1 MKVQVPP
8 PPSSVT
14 DSYVKHERSS
24 NLELYRII
32 VMLLI
37 VMHHYVV
44 NSDLVHVME
53 QYPTAIK
60 SIYLYITGAWG
71 KTGINCFVLITGY
84 FMCKSHIT
92 LHKFLKLIL
101 QMEFYSIIIGSIFLI
116 TGYSAFSLQ
125 GLIDMVNP
133 IGGISRNF
141 SACFIIFFLFIPF
154 LNACINNISQRQ
166 HLALLSL
173 CVFTYTILGTDPFI
187 NVEFNY
193 ITWFSVL
200 YVIASY
206 IRKYKIPYNDNF
218 RVWAIATMAFIV
230 ISVVS
235 MLFILYLYSTL
246 GKSATMGFVI
256 FFVSETNKA
265 LALAVSICSFM
276 MFKNLPLKHSRVI
289 NTIASCTFGVLLI
302 HAASRDMR
310 RWLWHDVCNNV
321 GMYHQS
327 GIYIHAI
334 VIPIIVFCSCALID
348 YIRQKTIEKA
358 LINIVFNI
366 ISHNK
371 ILTKYLKING

>member
-8 PPSSVT
+8 PVPVT

-44 NSDLVHVME
+44 NSGLVHVME
-53 QYPTAIK
+53 EYPTAIK

-101 QMEFYSIIIGSIFLI
+101 QIEFYSIIIGGIFLI
-116 TGYSAFSLQ
+116 TGYSTFSLR
-125 GLIDMVNP
+125 GLIDIVNP
-133 IGGISRNF
+133 IGSISKDF

-173 CVFTYTILGTDPFI
+173 CIFTYTILGTVPFI

-206 IRKYKIPYNDNF
+206 IRKYKMPYSDNF
-218 RVWAIATMAFIV
+218 RVWTIATMALIV

-366 ISHNK
+366 ISHNR

>member
-1 MKVQVPP
+1 
-8 PPSSVT
+8 
-14 DSYVKHERSS
+14 
-24 NLELYRII
+24 
-32 VMLLI
+32 MLLI

-53 QYPTAIK
+53 EYPTAIK

-173 CVFTYTILGTDPFI
+173 CVFTYTILGTVPFI

-256 FFVSETNKA
+256 FFISETNKA

-321 GMYHQS
+321 GMYYQS

-334 VIPIIVFCSCALID
+334 VVPIIVFCSCALID

-366 ISHNK
+366 ISHNR

>member
-8 PPSSVT
+8 PSSIT

-44 NSDLVHVME
+44 NSGLVHVME
-53 QYPTAIK
+53 EYPTAIK

-101 QMEFYSIIIGSIFLI
+101 QIEFYSIIIGGIFLI
-116 TGYSAFSLQ
+116 TGYSTFSLR
-125 GLIDMVNP
+125 GLIDIVNP
-133 IGGISRNF
+133 IGSISKDF

-173 CVFTYTILGTDPFI
+173 CIFTYTILGTVPFI

-206 IRKYKIPYNDNF
+206 IRKYKMPYSDNF
-218 RVWAIATMAFIV
+218 RVWTIATMALIV

-265 LALAVSICSFM
+265 LALVVSICSFM

-302 HAASRDMR
+302 HAASDDMR

>member
-1 MKVQVPP
+1 MKVQVP

-14 DSYVKHERSS
+14 DSYVKHERNS

-44 NSDLVHVME
+44 NSGLVHVME
-53 QYPTAIK
+53 EYPTAIK

-101 QMEFYSIIIGSIFLI
+101 QIEFYSIIIGGIFLI
-116 TGYSAFSLQ
+116 TGYSTFSLR
-125 GLIDMVNP
+125 GLIDIVNP
-133 IGGISRNF
+133 IGNISKDF

-173 CVFTYTILGTDPFI
+173 CIFTYTILGTVPFI

-206 IRKYKIPYNDNF
+206 IRKYKMPYSDNF
-218 RVWAIATMAFIV
+218 RVWTIATMALIV

-265 LALAVSICSFM
+265 LALVVSICSFM

-302 HAASRDMR
+302 HAASDDMR

>member
-1 MKVQVPP
+1 
-8 PPSSVT
+8 
-14 DSYVKHERSS
+14 
-24 NLELYRII
+24 
-32 VMLLI
+32 MLLI

-116 TGYSAFSLQ
+116 TGYSTFSLQ

-173 CVFTYTILGTDPFI
+173 CVLHIL
-187 NVEFNY
+187 
-193 ITWFSVL
+193 S
-200 YVIASY
+200 
-206 IRKYKIPYNDNF
+206 
-218 RVWAIATMAFIV
+218 
-230 ISVVS
+230 
-235 MLFILYLYSTL
+235 
-246 GKSATMGFVI
+246 
-256 FFVSETNKA
+256 
-265 LALAVSICSFM
+265 
-276 MFKNLPLKHSRVI
+276 
-289 NTIASCTFGVLLI
+289 
-302 HAASRDMR
+302 
-310 RWLWHDVCNNV
+310 
-321 GMYHQS
+321 
-327 GIYIHAI
+327 
-334 VIPIIVFCSCALID
+334 
-348 YIRQKTIEKA
+348 
-358 LINIVFNI
+358 
-366 ISHNK
+366 
-371 ILTKYLKING
+371 

>member
-1 MKVQVPP
+1 M
-8 PPSSVT
+8 
-14 DSYVKHERSS
+14 
-24 NLELYRII
+24 NL
-32 VMLLI
+32 
-37 VMHHYVV
+37 
-44 NSDLVHVME
+44 
-53 QYPTAIK
+53 
-60 SIYLYITGAWG
+60 
-71 KTGINCFVLITGY
+71 
-84 FMCKSHIT
+84 
-92 LHKFLKLIL
+92 
-101 QMEFYSIIIGSIFLI
+101 
-116 TGYSAFSLQ
+116 
-125 GLIDMVNP
+125 
-133 IGGISRNF
+133 
-141 SACFIIFFLFIPF
+141 
-154 LNACINNISQRQ
+154 
-166 HLALLSL
+166 
-173 CVFTYTILGTDPFI
+173 
-187 NVEFNY
+187 EFNY

-235 MLFILYLYSTL
+235 MVFNIYLYSIF
-246 GKSATMGFVI
+246 GNSVTMFFVI
-256 FFVSETNKA
+256 YFVAESNKA

-321 GMYHQS
+321 GMYYQS
-327 GIYIHAI
+327 SIYIHAI
-334 VIPIIVFCSCALID
+334 VVPIIVFCSCALID

-371 ILTKYLKING
+371 ILTKYLE

>member
-8 PPSSVT
+8 PNSLT
-14 DSYVKHERSS
+14 DSYVKRERNS

-44 NSDLVHVME
+44 NSGLVHVME
-53 QYPTAIK
+53 EYPTAIK

-101 QMEFYSIIIGSIFLI
+101 QIEFYSIIIGGIFLI
-116 TGYSAFSLQ
+116 TGYSTFSLR
-125 GLIDMVNP
+125 GLIDIVNP
-133 IGGISRNF
+133 IGSISKDF

-173 CVFTYTILGTDPFI
+173 CIFTYTILGTVPFI

-218 RVWAIATMAFIV
+218 RVWAIATMALIV

-256 FFVSETNKA
+256 FFISETNKA

-302 HAASRDMR
+302 HAASDDMR

-366 ISHNK
+366 ISHNR

>member
-1 MKVQVPP
+1 MKVQVPS
-8 PPSSVT
+8 PSSIT

-44 NSDLVHVME
+44 NSGLVHVME
-53 QYPTAIK
+53 EYPTAIK

-101 QMEFYSIIIGSIFLI
+101 QIEFYSIIIGGIFLI
-116 TGYSAFSLQ
+116 TGYSTFSLR
-125 GLIDMVNP
+125 GLIDIVNP
-133 IGGISRNF
+133 IGSISKDF

-173 CVFTYTILGTDPFI
+173 CVFTYTILGTVPFI

-206 IRKYKIPYNDNF
+206 IRKYKMPYSDNF
-218 RVWAIATMAFIV
+218 RVWTIATMALIV

-302 HAASRDMR
+302 HAASDDMR

-321 GMYHQS
+321 GMYYQS

>member
-1 MKVQVPP
+1 MKVQVPS
-8 PPSSVT
+8 PSSVT

-44 NSDLVHVME
+44 NSGLVHVME
-53 QYPTAIK
+53 EYPTAIK

-101 QMEFYSIIIGSIFLI
+101 QIEFYSIIIGGIFLI
-116 TGYSAFSLQ
+116 TGYSTFSLQ
-125 GLIDMVNP
+125 GLIDIVNP
-133 IGGISRNF
+133 IGSISKDF

-173 CVFTYTILGTDPFI
+173 CIFTYTILGTVPFI

-206 IRKYKIPYNDNF
+206 IRKYKMPYSDNF
-218 RVWAIATMAFIV
+218 RVWTIATMALIV

>member
-8 PPSSVT
+8 PNSLT
-14 DSYVKHERSS
+14 DSYVKRERNS

-44 NSDLVHVME
+44 NSGLVHVME
-53 QYPTAIK
+53 EYPTAIK

-101 QMEFYSIIIGSIFLI
+101 QIEFYSIIIGGIFLI
-116 TGYSAFSLQ
+116 TGYSTFSLR
-125 GLIDMVNP
+125 GLIDIVNP
-133 IGGISRNF
+133 IGSISKDF

-173 CVFTYTILGTDPFI
+173 CIFTYTILGTVPFI

-206 IRKYKIPYNDNF
+206 IRKYKMPYSDNF
-218 RVWAIATMAFIV
+218 RVWTIATMALIV

-265 LALAVSICSFM
+265 LALVVSICSFM

-302 HAASRDMR
+302 HAASDDMR